1 MRIYEFSQDPR
12 NFYLITEYCEGG
24 ELGNKVMKAKCFS
37 EFTVSK
43 LMKQIL
49 SAVAY
54 CHSRHI
60 VHRYFY
66 IYYRDLKLE
75 NIVMETDD
83 INGTAKIIDFGTCKI
98 FRRKESMKEFIG
110 SVFNLIK

>member
-43 LMKQIL
+43 LAHIYPTVL
-49 SAVAY
+49 VFWHHNSA
-54 CHSRHI
+54 SLFQFWGDF
-60 VHRYFY
+60 RYANTP
-66 IYYRDLKLE
+66 DSAQL
-75 NIVMETDD
+75 
-83 INGTAKIIDFGTCKI
+83 II
-98 FRRKESMKEFIG
+98 RPS
-110 SVFNLIK
+110 